1 MKLGTIFSKVSN
13 VIHYL
18 LSGRKRKL
26 YKQWV
31 EMAELPLE
39 DIPLEEVGS
48 RVIREEEEEERD
60 ETQLRLTTLFMMQG
74 ATLVLLCAILILL
87 IIQSC

>member
-1 MKLGTIFSKVSN
+1 MKLETVLSKVGN

-31 EMAELPLE
+31 EMAELPPE
-39 DIPLEEVGS
+39 DIPGEEVGS
-48 RVIREEEEEERD
+48 RITEEEEGKD
-60 ETQLRLTTLFMMQG
+60 ETQLRLTALFMMQG
-74 ATLVLLCAILILL
+74 ATLVLLLVVLILL
-87 IIQSC
+87 IVQSC

>member
-1 MKLGTIFSKVSN
+1 MKLETVLSKVGN

-31 EMAELPLE
+31 EMAELPPE
-39 DIPLEEVGS
+39 DIPGEEVVS
-48 RVIREEEEEERD
+48 RIAEEEEEKD
-60 ETQLRLTTLFMMQG
+60 ETQLRLTALFMMQG
-74 ATLVLLCAILILL
+74 ATLVLLLAILILL
-87 IIQSC
+87 IVQSC